1 MKQKILVGL
10 TIVSSLYAMDDVAPS
25 TVTPAGLDSM
35 KVPQLITMGFDD
47 NRYEDGVR
55 WVVDTLLAGKLNGAG
70 VGNKATFDGET
81 IKSSFFVISN
91 ADQRESWREAY
102 EYGCEI
108 GNHTVTHE
116 KAMYDESAA
125 SHTSELGGC
134 SQYIVND
141 LGLPPSHI
149 QGFRTPFLAFD
160 PAGKTFAA
168 VKELGMIYDASVENG
183 TQASDILWTRPN
195 YPWTLNHTIGA
206 IASAGSTPGL
216 WQVPHVNFIKN
227 DEQAAR
233 QKGFDSGLWPRSP
246 GLNIGG
252 PEVLEYLKGT
262 FDFHYGNR
270 KIKYSWLPDS
280 SVAGNRAPMDIG
292 FHSDYYSVVASD
304 PDNPAHNPDYIGL
317 TSTVFERRKA
327 LMDFVDY
334 ALSFPDT
341 RFVRMV
347 DIVRWMQNPVELEDL
362 SHNAKYE
369 YDTTLVSP
377 NLLETAGISV
387 AEADGSS
394 ITVGTITDGVV
405 PVTTTISDPVDGYVA
420 TRNADFIVELGDD
433 LSGIDGFLLKYRSDI
448 PLRITFLQDGL
459 TTGDQSYFFAVPT
472 SSETRTVTIPLNE
485 LNVRQPHYHEVATPF
500 DLTKIREIAISP
512 MAIDVEV
519 NGSFTLESL
528 QLFGSEKFGEG
539 VDVETAISI
548 QADRSI
554 SISKLGS
561 MSAELQIPQEGVY
574 TVNMYTAAG
583 RQVVSMADQHFSAGA
598 NVVQWS
604 NSLSTGM
611 YITHIQGRN
620 VNYSVR
626 QMVQ

>member
-1 MKQKILVGL
+1 MKQTILVGL
-10 TIVSSLYAMDDVAPS
+10 TIASSLYAMDDVAPS
-25 TVTPAGLDSM
+25 SVTPGGLDSM
-35 KVPQLITMGFDD
+35 KVPQLITLGFDD

-216 WQVPHVNFIKN
+216 WQVPHVNFIKS

-233 QKGFDSGLWPRSP
+233 QKGFDSGLWPKSP
-246 GLNIGG
+246 GLNISG

-280 SVAGNRAPMDIG
+280 SIAGNRAPMDIG
-292 FHSDYYSVVASD
+292 LHSDYYSVVASD
-304 PDNPAHNPDYIGL
+304 PDNPSHNPDYVGL
-317 TSTVFERRKA
+317 TSTVFDRRKA

-347 DIVRWMQNPVELEDL
+347 DIVRWMQNPVELEDISL
-362 SHNAKYE
+362 NPKYE

-377 NLLETAGISV
+377 NLLITAGLAI
-387 AEADGSS
+387 AEAEGSS
-394 ITVGTITDGVV
+394 LTVGTISDGVV
-405 PVTTTISDPVDGYVA
+405 PVTTTVNDPIDGYVA
-420 TRNADFIVELGDD
+420 TRNVDFIVELGDNM
-433 LSGIDGFLLKYRSDI
+433 SGVDGFLLKYRSDI

-459 TTGDQSYFFAVPT
+459 SESDQSYYFAVPT
-472 SSETRTVTIPLNE
+472 STETRTVSIPLNE
-485 LNVRQPHYHEVATPF
+485 LHVRQPHYHEFATP
-500 DLTKIREIAISP
+500 LALAKVREIAISP
-512 MAIDVEV
+512 MAIDANI
-519 NGSFTLESL
+519 NGAFTLESL
-528 QLFGSEKFGEG
+528 QLFGSDKFGQG
-539 VDVETAISI
+539 VDIEPTQSL
-548 QADRSI
+548 QSTESI
-554 SISKLGS
+554 SITRLSS
-561 MSAELQIPQEGVY
+561 MSAELQIPIDGVY
-574 TVNMYTAAG
+574 SINMYTPTG
-583 RQVVSMADQHFSAGA
+583 RQVVSMEELQLSVGT
-598 NVVQWS
+598 NLVQWS
-604 NSLSTGM
+604 NSLSQGM
-611 YITHIQGRN
+611 YITHVQGVN
-620 VNYSVR
+620 GNYSIR